1 MRVKDLFADKRL
13 RVFCAA
19 AAVSCTAFAV
29 LAGVAVDS
37 YWMIRAFDPD
47 ESTVLAEI
55 QKMYS
60 HNLWAPLNFN
70 YGSAHA
76 YISLVLL
83 KLLGFFREISFEVLT
98 WVARS
103 VNFLALLGIGALF
116 CWQAGREMRPR
127 WLLLFCTL
135 LFFSGLN
142 FRYALN
148 SKPEH
153 LQAFFLMLSLFLFR
167 SYLGEFRGSRLFF
180 SGVLAGFAFA
190 TKYAGALLLVFL
202 TGYLII
208 VFLNEKRG
216 IRGLTLALLRLYGG
230 AVAGTLILGPYLIIK
245 FPVVELV
252 LTRHSRSLT
261 SGYLYLGER
270 SRLAWFESMLSA
282 EVLWWGL
289 AFWLLPG
296 AWLLLR
302 NRKSWRE
309 GWPRRAILGAWALFY
324 SGYLLVMVKEP
335 IGRYLI
341 IVMPCWYYLLCR
353 SIDRLES
360 HFAYTGRKNF
370 AVVMGGVVLLGLC
383 FMLSSTVNI
392 GKEIYGKPDS
402 PRMAAGNWLVA
413 NISPFVR
420 IASDLYTYIPPTF
433 ARHYHK
439 PYLSI
444 NDVAQQNPE
453 VIVVSRDI
461 MSRYLDEDGG
471 RYYRDGEIVY
481 SQHYQ
486 LYSRLRSNHFPGYS
500 LAKDYGDVLIF
511 RKNGTAS

>member
-1 MRVKDLFADKRL
+1 MRKLFADKRL
-13 RVFCAA
+13 WVFCVAA
-19 AAVSCTAFAV
+19 IVACAVFAGMV
-29 LAGVAVDS
+29 GIAVEN

-55 QKMYS
+55 QKMYN

-83 KLLGFFREISFEVLT
+83 NLLGFFREINFEVIA

-116 CWQAGREMRPR
+116 CWQAGREMRSR
-127 WLLLFCTL
+127 WLLLFCAI
-135 LFFSGLN
+135 LFFSELS

-153 LQAFFLMLSLFLFR
+153 LQAFFLMASLFLFR
-167 SYLGEFRGSRLFF
+167 SCLGGLRVGYLLL
-180 SGVLAGFAFA
+180 SGVFAGFAFA

-202 TGYLII
+202 TGYLL
-208 VFLNEKRG
+208 VVSLVEKRG
-216 IRGLTLALLRLYGG
+216 WRKFAVGLFYLYGG
-230 AVAGTLILGPYLIIK
+230 ALVGTLMLGPYLIIK

-261 SGYLYLGER
+261 SGYLFLGEG
-270 SRLAWFESMLSA
+270 SKLAWFENMLSA

-289 AFWLLPG
+289 ALWLIPG
-296 AWLLLR
+296 AWLLFR
-302 NRKSWRE
+302 GRQAWRE
-309 GWPRRAILGAWALFY
+309 GWPRRGVVGAWALFY
-324 SGYLLVMVKEP
+324 SSYLLVMVKEP

-353 SIDRLES
+353 SVDMLES
-360 HFAYTGRKNF
+360 YLENTGRNNF
-370 AVVMGGVVLLGLC
+370 AGVMRGAVLLGL
-383 FMLSSTVNI
+383 FFTLFPTVNI
-392 GKEIYGKPDS
+392 GREIYNKPIS
-402 PRMAAGNWLVA
+402 PRIAAGDWLA
-413 NISPFVR
+413 ENISPFVP

-444 NDVAQQNPE
+444 NDIAMQSPE
-453 VIVVSRDI
+453 AIVVSRDI
-461 MSRYLDEDGG
+461 MSRYLEENGG

-500 LAKDYGDVLIF
+500 LEKDYGDVLIF
-511 RKNGTAS
+511 RKNKAAS